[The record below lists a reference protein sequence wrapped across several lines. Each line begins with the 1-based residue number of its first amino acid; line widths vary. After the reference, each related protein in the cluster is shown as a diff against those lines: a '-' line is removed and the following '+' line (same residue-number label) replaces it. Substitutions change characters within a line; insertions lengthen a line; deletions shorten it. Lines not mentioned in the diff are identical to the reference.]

1 MAKPNRGDSAG
12 WQVSTWVCAYGKCLL
27 WNPSVTASPCQL
39 PLAREPCGQCPLTIS
54 HGSFL
59 LLVLSLTRPVSVA
72 CPPNFFT
79 IHSSLFPKKAR
90 SCYCGGNRSANQS
103 PPCQRGVVWRSQ
115 TGGILRAGRSPHG
128 FVLMESACCGIP
140 QSPSAPAPFG
150 KGALRA
156 VPDDNFAR

>member
-1 MAKPNRGDSAG
+1 MTICRASATLRRGDKRLAG
-12 WQVSTWVCAYGKCLL
+12 FHMGLCLWKVPAVESL
-27 WNPSVTASPCQL
+27 SRLRRQL

-115 TGGILRAGRSPHG
+115 TGGIKGWKVSTWVCAYGKCLLWNPSVAFGASSLWQGSLAG
-128 FVLMESACCGIP
+128 SA
-140 QSPSAPAPFG
+140 
-150 KGALRA
+150 R
-156 VPDDNFAR
+156 